1 MKQLRDKL
9 IQDLTD
15 PKVMTDHVSRS
26 LMDLC
31 ELQSNEVKDF
41 LANRSGEIDEPLID
55 TIFSPMYTPDW
66 NDRARYVEDRERV
79 ENITPTV
86 LEVII
91 DDLAAASLTATFHY
105 EDDLVTMPLPEVM
118 IDRWVRRLYLDVKV
132 DDRILKAIEATVPTE
147 FQSLVKALVGDSA
160 WRAEGRDA
168 ILIEFLTSYARTGQF
183 SGEKFE
189 HLTGLVH
196 SFRPRDLAHFTEQVD
211 HLVQSYRDDNA
222 EHFFDSH
229 LKEAHGPLGV
239 SSPVTDHLAEG
250 RRQQI
255 MLTTQIQE
263 DLRALGATSPS

>member
-9 IQDLTD
+9 IQDLTS
-15 PKVMTDHVSRS
+15 PKVMTDQVSRS

-31 ELQSNEVKDF
+31 ELQSNKVKDF
-41 LANRSGEIDEPLID
+41 LASHPDELDEALID

-66 NDRARYVEDRERV
+66 HDRARYVEDRERV
-79 ENITPTV
+79 ENITATV

-91 DDLAAASLTATFHY
+91 DDLAAASLVATYHY
-105 EDDLVTMPLPEVM
+105 EDDVITMPLPEVM
-118 IDRWVRRLYLDVKV
+118 IDRWVRRLYLDVRI
-132 DDRILKAIEATVPTE
+132 DDRILNAIDATVPTE
-147 FQSLVKALVGDSA
+147 FQALVKALVGHRA
-160 WRAEGRDA
+160 WRAEGRDS
-168 ILIEFLTSYARTGQF
+168 ILIGFLTAYARTGHF
-183 SGEKFE
+183 SGDKFE

-196 SFRPRDLAHFTEQVD
+196 TFRPRDLAHFSEQID

-239 SSPVTDHLAEG
+239 SSPVTDHLANA
-250 RRQQI
+250 RSKQI

-263 DLRALGATSPS
+263 DLRELSATPSP